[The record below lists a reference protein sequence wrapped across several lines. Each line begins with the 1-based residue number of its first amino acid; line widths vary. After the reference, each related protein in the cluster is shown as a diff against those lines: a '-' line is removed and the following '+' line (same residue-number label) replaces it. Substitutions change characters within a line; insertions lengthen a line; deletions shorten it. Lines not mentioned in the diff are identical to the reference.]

1 MLTQQLI
8 TENIPPIKL
17 QDTGIR
23 VLRWMD
29 EFKVN
34 HLPIVEGGE
43 FVGLISDADVLDLP
57 SPEESIGS
65 QELTP
70 DKIFVKENQHI
81 FDAIKLMSEAN
92 LSVIPVLDEEGK
104 YLGSIAMSNLIEKM
118 AWITAAN
125 EAGSIIILEV
135 DPMQYSLSEIA
146 QIVEGNDAKV
156 LSLFVYREPETG
168 MLDITVKIN
177 KTDISGVV
185 QTFQRYKYFIK
196 ANFQVD
202 QKYFDDLKSR
212 YDAFMNFLKM

>member
-17 QDTGIR
+17 ADTGAR

-43 FVGLISDADVLDLP
+43 YIGLISDADVLDLP
-57 SPEESIGS
+57 SPEEAIGK
-65 QELTP
+65 QEIEPEKL
-70 DKIFVKENQHI
+70 FVKENQHI

-92 LSVIPVLDEEGK
+92 LSVIPVLDEDGK

-118 AWITAAN
+118 ATITAAN
-125 EAGSIIILEV
+125 EPGSILVLEM
-135 DPMQYSLSEIA
+135 DPANYSLSEIA
-146 QIVEGNDAKV
+146 QIVEGNSAKV
-156 LSLFVYREPETG
+156 LSLFVYRDSESG
-168 MLDITVKIN
+168 MLDITIKIN
-177 KTDISGVV
+177 KTDIGGVV

-196 ANFQVD
+196 SNFQVD
-202 QKYFDDLKSR
+202 QQYFDDLKSK
-212 YDAFMNFLKM
+212 YEAFMNFLKM

>member
-17 QDTGIR
+17 QDTGAR

-34 HLPIVEGGE
+34 HLPIVDGGE
-43 FVGLISDADVLDLP
+43 YVGLISDADVLDLP
-57 SPEESIGS
+57 NPEEAIGS
-65 QELTP
+65 QAIEPEKLY
-70 DKIFVKENQHI
+70 VKENQHI

-104 YLGSIAMSNLIEKM
+104 YVGSIAMSNLIEKM

-125 EAGSIIILEV
+125 EPGSILILEV
-135 DPMQYSLSEIA
+135 DPANYSLSEIA

-156 LSLFVYREPETG
+156 LSLFVHREPETSL
-168 MLDITVKIN
+168 LDITIKIN
-177 KTDISGVV
+177 KTDIAGVV

-196 ANFQVD
+196 SNFQVD
-202 QKYFDDLKSR
+202 QQYFDDLKTR

>member
-17 QDTGIR
+17 QDTGAR

-43 FVGLISDADVLDLP
+43 YLGLISDADVLDLP
-57 SPEESIGS
+57 SPEEPIGQ
-65 QELTP
+65 QEIEPEKL
-70 DKIFVKENQHI
+70 FVKENQHI

-118 AWITAAN
+118 ATITAAN
-125 EAGSIIILEV
+125 EPGSILVLEV
-135 DPMQYSLSEIA
+135 DPANYSLSEIA
-146 QIVEGNDAKV
+146 QIVEGNSAKV
-156 LSLFVYREPETG
+156 LSLFVYRDSDSG
-168 MLDITVKIN
+168 MLDITLKIN
-177 KTDISGVV
+177 KTDIGGVV

-196 ANFQVD
+196 SNFQVD
-202 QKYFDDLKSR
+202 QQYFDDLKSK
-212 YDAFMNFLKM
+212 YEAFMNFLKM

>member
-17 QDTGIR
+17 ADTGAR

-43 FVGLISDADVLDLP
+43 YIGLISDADVLDLP
-57 SPEESIGS
+57 SPEEPIGK
-65 QELTP
+65 QEIEPEKL
-70 DKIFVKENQHI
+70 FVKENQHI

-118 AWITAAN
+118 ATITAAN
-125 EAGSIIILEV
+125 EPGSILVLEV
-135 DPMQYSLSEIA
+135 DPANYSLSEIA
-146 QIVEGNDAKV
+146 QIVEGNSAKV
-156 LSLFVYREPETG
+156 LSLFVYRDSDSG
-168 MLDITVKIN
+168 MLDITLKIN
-177 KTDISGVV
+177 KTDIGGVV

-196 ANFQVD
+196 SNFQVD
-202 QKYFDDLKSR
+202 QQYFDDLKSK
-212 YDAFMNFLKM
+212 YEAFMNFLKM

>member
-17 QDTGIR
+17 QDTGAR

-34 HLPIVEGGE
+34 HLPIVDGGE
-43 FVGLISDADVLDLP
+43 YVGLISDADVLDLP
-57 SPEESIGS
+57 HPEESIGS
-65 QELTP
+65 QEIEPEKL
-70 DKIFVKENQHI
+70 FVKENQHI

-125 EAGSIIILEV
+125 EPGSILILEV
-135 DPMQYSLSEIA
+135 DPANYSLSEIA

-156 LSLFVYREPETG
+156 LSLFVHREPETG
-168 MLDITVKIN
+168 MLDITLKIN
-177 KTDISGVV
+177 KTDIAGVV

-196 ANFQVD
+196 SNFQVD
-202 QKYFDDLKSR
+202 QQYFDDLKTR

>member
-17 QDTGIR
+17 ADTGAR

-43 FVGLISDADVLDLP
+43 YIGLISDADVLDLP
-57 SPEESIGS
+57 SPEEPIGN
-65 QELTP
+65 QEIEPEKL
-70 DKIFVKENQHI
+70 FVKENQHI

-118 AWITAAN
+118 ATITAAN
-125 EAGSIIILEV
+125 EPGSILVLEM
-135 DPMQYSLSEIA
+135 DPANYSLSEIA
-146 QIVEGNDAKV
+146 QIVEGNSAKV
-156 LSLFVYREPETG
+156 LSLFVYRDSESG
-168 MLDITVKIN
+168 MLDITLKIN
-177 KTDISGVV
+177 KTDIGGVV

-196 ANFQVD
+196 SNFQVD
-202 QKYFDDLKSR
+202 QQYFDDLKSK
-212 YDAFMNFLKM
+212 YEAFMNFLKM

>member
-17 QDTGIR
+17 ADTGVR

-43 FVGLISDADVLDLP
+43 YIGLISDADVLDLP
-57 SPEESIGS
+57 SPEESIGN
-65 QELTP
+65 QEIEPEKL
-70 DKIFVKENQHI
+70 FVKENQHI

-118 AWITAAN
+118 ATITAAN
-125 EAGSIIILEV
+125 EPGSILVLEM
-135 DPMQYSLSEIA
+135 DPANYSLSEIA
-146 QIVEGNDAKV
+146 QIVEGNSAKV
-156 LSLFVYREPETG
+156 LSLFVYRDSESG
-168 MLDITVKIN
+168 MLNITLKIN
-177 KTDISGVV
+177 KTDIGGVV

-196 ANFQVD
+196 SNFQVD
-202 QKYFDDLKSR
+202 QQYFDDLKSK
-212 YDAFMNFLKM
+212 YEAFMNFLKM

>member
-17 QDTGIR
+17 QDTGTR

-34 HLPIVEGGE
+34 HLPIVENGD
-43 FVGLISDADVLDLP
+43 FIGLVSDAEILDLS
-57 SPEESIGS
+57 SPEDAIGT
-65 QELTP
+65 QEIEP
-70 DKIFVKENQHI
+70 EKIFVKENQHI

-125 EAGSIIILEV
+125 VPGSILILEV
-135 DPMQYSLSEIA
+135 DPANYSLSEIA
-146 QIVEGNDAKV
+146 QIVEGNNAKV
-156 LSLFVYREPETG
+156 LSLFVHHEPETG
-168 MLDITVKIN
+168 MLDVTVKIN
-177 KTDISGVV
+177 KTDIGGVV

>member
-17 QDTGIR
+17 ADTGVR

-43 FVGLISDADVLDLP
+43 YIGLISDADVLDLP
-57 SPEESIGS
+57 SPEESIGN
-65 QELTP
+65 QEIEPEKL
-70 DKIFVKENQHI
+70 FVKENQHI

-118 AWITAAN
+118 ATITAAN
-125 EAGSIIILEV
+125 EPGSILVLEM
-135 DPMQYSLSEIA
+135 DPANYSLSEIA
-146 QIVEGNDAKV
+146 QIVEGNSAKV
-156 LSLFVYREPETG
+156 LSLFVYRDSESG
-168 MLDITVKIN
+168 MLDITLKIN
-177 KTDISGVV
+177 KTDIGGVV

-196 ANFQVD
+196 SNFQVD
-202 QKYFDDLKSR
+202 QQYFDDLKSK
-212 YDAFMNFLKM
+212 YEAFMNFLKM

>member
-17 QDTGIR
+17 QDTGAR

-43 FVGLISDADVLDLP
+43 YIGLISDADVLDLP
-57 SPEESIGS
+57 SPEEAIGK
-65 QELTP
+65 QEIEPEKL
-70 DKIFVKENQHI
+70 FVKENQHI

-118 AWITAAN
+118 ATITAAN
-125 EAGSIIILEV
+125 EPGSILVLEV
-135 DPMQYSLSEIA
+135 DPANYSLSEIA
-146 QIVEGNDAKV
+146 QIVEGNNAKV
-156 LSLFVYREPETG
+156 LSLFVYRDSDSG
-168 MLDITVKIN
+168 MLDVTLKIN
-177 KTDISGVV
+177 KTDIGGVV

-196 ANFQVD
+196 SNFQVD
-202 QKYFDDLKSR
+202 QQYFDDLKAK
-212 YDAFMNFLKM
+212 YEAFMNFLKM

>member
-17 QDTGIR
+17 QDTGAR

-43 FVGLISDADVLDLP
+43 YLGLISDADVLDLP
-57 SPEESIGS
+57 APEEAIGK
-65 QELTP
+65 QDIEPEKL
-70 DKIFVKENQHI
+70 FVKENQHI

-92 LSVIPVLDEEGK
+92 LSVIPVLDETGK

-118 AWITAAN
+118 ATITASN
-125 EAGSIIILEV
+125 EPGSILILEM
-135 DPMQYSLSEIA
+135 DPANYSLSEIA
-146 QIVEGNDAKV
+146 QIVEGNSAKI
-156 LSLFVYREPETG
+156 LSLFVYRDTETG
-168 MLDITVKIN
+168 MLDITIKIN
-177 KTDISGVV
+177 KTDIGGVV

-196 ANFQVD
+196 SNFQVD
-202 QKYFDDLKSR
+202 QQYFDDLKSK
-212 YDAFMNFLKM
+212 YEAFMNFLKM

>member
-17 QDTGIR
+17 QDTGAR

-43 FVGLISDADVLDLP
+43 YLGLISDADVLDLP
-57 SPEESIGS
+57 SPEESIGK
-65 QELTP
+65 QEIEPEKL
-70 DKIFVKENQHI
+70 FVKENQHI

-92 LSVIPVLDEEGK
+92 LSVIPVLDEGGK

-118 AWITAAN
+118 ATITASN
-125 EAGSIIILEV
+125 EPGSILILEM
-135 DPMQYSLSEIA
+135 DPANYSLSEIA
-146 QIVEGNDAKV
+146 QIVEGNSAKI
-156 LSLFVYREPETG
+156 LSLFVYRDTESG
-168 MLDITVKIN
+168 MLDITLKIN
-177 KTDISGVV
+177 KTDIGGVV

-196 ANFQVD
+196 SNFQVD
-202 QKYFDDLKSR
+202 QQYFDDLKSK
-212 YDAFMNFLKM
+212 YEAFMNFLKM

>member
-17 QDTGIR
+17 QDTGAR

-43 FVGLISDADVLDLP
+43 YIGLISDADVLDLP
-57 SPEESIGS
+57 SPEEAIGK
-65 QELTP
+65 QDLEPEKL
-70 DKIFVKENQHI
+70 FVKENQHI

-118 AWITAAN
+118 ATITAAN
-125 EAGSIIILEV
+125 EPGSILVLEV
-135 DPMQYSLSEIA
+135 DPANYSLSEIA
-146 QIVEGNDAKV
+146 QIVEGNSAKV
-156 LSLFVYREPETG
+156 LSLFVYRDSDSG
-168 MLDITVKIN
+168 MLDITIKIN
-177 KTDISGVV
+177 KTDIGGVV

-196 ANFQVD
+196 SNFQVD
-202 QKYFDDLKSR
+202 QQYFDDLKSK
-212 YDAFMNFLKM
+212 YEAFMNFLKM

>member
-17 QDTGIR
+17 QDTGTR

-34 HLPIVEGGE
+34 HLPIVENGD
-43 FVGLISDADVLDLP
+43 FIGLVSDAEILDLS
-57 SPEESIGS
+57 SPEDSIGT
-65 QELTP
+65 QEIEP
-70 DKIFVKENQHI
+70 EKIFVKENQHI

-125 EAGSIIILEV
+125 EPGSILILEV
-135 DPMQYSLSEIA
+135 DPANYSLSEIA
-146 QIVEGNDAKV
+146 QIVEGNNAKV
-156 LSLFVYREPETG
+156 LSLFVHREPETG
-168 MLDITVKIN
+168 MLDITVKVN
-177 KTDISGVV
+177 KTDIGGVV

>member
-17 QDTGIR
+17 ADTGVR

-43 FVGLISDADVLDLP
+43 YIGLISDADVLDLP
-57 SPEESIGS
+57 SPEESIGN
-65 QELTP
+65 QEIEPEKL
-70 DKIFVKENQHI
+70 FVKENQHI

-118 AWITAAN
+118 ATITAAN
-125 EAGSIIILEV
+125 EPGSILVLEM
-135 DPMQYSLSEIA
+135 DPANYSLSEIA
-146 QIVEGNDAKV
+146 QIVEGNSAKV
-156 LSLFVYREPETG
+156 LSLFVYRDSESG
-168 MLDITVKIN
+168 MLNITLKIN
-177 KTDISGVV
+177 KTDIGGVV
-185 QTFQRYKYFIK
+185 QTFHRYKYFIK
-196 ANFQVD
+196 SNFQVD
-202 QKYFDDLKSR
+202 QQYFDDLKSK
-212 YDAFMNFLKM
+212 YEAFMNFLKM

>member
-17 QDTGIR
+17 QDTGAR

-43 FVGLISDADVLDLP
+43 YIGLISDADVLDLP
-57 SPEESIGS
+57 SPEEPIGK
-65 QELTP
+65 QEIEPEKL
-70 DKIFVKENQHI
+70 FVKENQHI

-92 LSVIPVLDEEGK
+92 LSVIPVLDEDGK

-118 AWITAAN
+118 ATITAAN
-125 EAGSIIILEV
+125 EPGSILVLEM
-135 DPMQYSLSEIA
+135 DPANYSLSEIA
-146 QIVEGNDAKV
+146 QIVEGNSAKV
-156 LSLFVYREPETG
+156 LSLFVYRDSESG
-168 MLDITVKIN
+168 MLDITLKIN
-177 KTDISGVV
+177 KTDIGGVV

-196 ANFQVD
+196 SNFQVD
-202 QKYFDDLKSR
+202 QQYFDDLKSK
-212 YDAFMNFLKM
+212 YEAFMNFLKM

>member
-17 QDTGIR
+17 ADTGAR

-43 FVGLISDADVLDLP
+43 YIGLISDADVLDLP
-57 SPEESIGS
+57 SPEEAIGK
-65 QELTP
+65 QEIEPEKL
-70 DKIFVKENQHI
+70 FVKENQHI

-92 LSVIPVLDEEGK
+92 LSVIPVLDEQGK

-118 AWITAAN
+118 ATITAAN
-125 EAGSIIILEV
+125 EPGSILVLEV
-135 DPMQYSLSEIA
+135 DPANYSLSEIA
-146 QIVEGNDAKV
+146 QIVEGNSAKV
-156 LSLFVYREPETG
+156 LSLFVYRDSDSG
-168 MLDITVKIN
+168 MLDITLKIN
-177 KTDISGVV
+177 KTDIGGVV

-196 ANFQVD
+196 SNFQVD
-202 QKYFDDLKSR
+202 QQYFDDLKSK
-212 YDAFMNFLKM
+212 YEAFMNFLKM

>member
-17 QDTGIR
+17 QDTGAR

-43 FVGLISDADVLDLP
+43 YIGLISDADVLDLP
-57 SPEESIGS
+57 SPEEAIGK
-65 QELTP
+65 QEIEPEKL
-70 DKIFVKENQHI
+70 FVKENQHI

-118 AWITAAN
+118 ATITAAN
-125 EAGSIIILEV
+125 EPGSILVLEV
-135 DPMQYSLSEIA
+135 DPANYSLSEIA
-146 QIVEGNDAKV
+146 QIVEGNNAKV
-156 LSLFVYREPETG
+156 LSLFVYRDSDSG
-168 MLDITVKIN
+168 ILDVTLKIN
-177 KTDISGVV
+177 KTDIGGVV

-196 ANFQVD
+196 SNFQVD
-202 QKYFDDLKSR
+202 QQYFDDLKAK
-212 YDAFMNFLKM
+212 YEAFMNFLKM

>member
-17 QDTGIR
+17 SDTGVR

-43 FVGLISDADVLDLP
+43 YIGLISDADVLDLP
-57 SPEESIGS
+57 SPEESIGN
-65 QELTP
+65 QEIEPEKL
-70 DKIFVKENQHI
+70 FVKENQHI

-118 AWITAAN
+118 ATITAAN
-125 EAGSIIILEV
+125 EPGSILVLEM
-135 DPMQYSLSEIA
+135 DPANYSLSEIA
-146 QIVEGNDAKV
+146 QIVEGNSAKV
-156 LSLFVYREPETG
+156 LSLFVYRDSESG
-168 MLDITVKIN
+168 MLNITLKIN
-177 KTDISGVV
+177 KTDIGGVV

-196 ANFQVD
+196 SNFQVD
-202 QKYFDDLKSR
+202 QQYFDDLKSK
-212 YDAFMNFLKM
+212 YEAFMNFLKM